1 MLSTVVPKRLDAIV
15 ARSNSMNA
23 LVRRRIV
30 WVSLAL
36 GALPAWAADAQV
48 VYYSCK
54 VKPAGEYV
62 IRVDRIAEVMWVN
75 GTRLRLGQFEK
86 EYRATEYSGEP
97 NELKAEYR
105 INRASGVMRR
115 ISYGLK
121 GALGMQEG
129 VCKPSDKPVPANLL
143 Y

>member
-1 MLSTVVPKRLDAIV
+1 
-15 ARSNSMNA
+15 MNA
-23 LVRRRIV
+23 PVRRAIV

-36 GALPAWAADAQV
+36 GVLPAWAKDPHV
-48 VYYSCK
+48 VYYACK
-54 VKPAGEYV
+54 VKPAGEYL

-75 GTRLRLGQFEK
+75 GTRLKLDRVEQ

-105 INRASGVMRR
+105 INRASGVLRR
-115 ISYGLK
+115 ISHGLK
-121 GALGMQEG
+121 GALRVQEG
-129 VCKPSDKPVPANLL
+129 VCKPSEKPAPTNPL